1 MQFSKVGRSVK
12 GGGRTAIGFRK
23 ETCFVKSNSFP
34 SRNFILLFF
43 STNTLYEFASNLRE
57 IFSFHPR
64 DETISKKFQPAFF
77 PSSRDEIF
85 ARKSAG
91 EERIA
96 DFCREIPPR
105 FLRKKNRGCVRG
117 QCGSTALIIMGKVPR
132 KENVHLCRLFS
143 CYKLHPR
150 VLFFFFSLFLL
161 SPTPPP
167 FRRNKHIPQLFLT
180 PLLINIFRAAY
191 HHRLLANCEHIF
203 PARNQRGALSN
214 RPFFSLLFD

>member
-1 MQFSKVGRSVK
+1 MISGHRHSFYPPRKFNPLSGVIAFIDYGQPRKAKSLSSSEINCTRDRDDRDDILNDHGSSLQFSKVGRSVK

-85 ARKSAG
+85 ARRSAG

-105 FLRKKNRGCVRG
+105 FRKKNRGCVRG

-143 CYKLHPR
+143 
-150 VLFFFFSLFLL
+150 
-161 SPTPPP
+161 
-167 FRRNKHIPQLFLT
+167 
-180 PLLINIFRAAY
+180 
-191 HHRLLANCEHIF
+191 
-203 PARNQRGALSN
+203 
-214 RPFFSLLFD
+214 